1 MKTQNRE
8 RLENYHLFWLVI
20 DEGECKKNGPK
31 KIGSFE
37 KWDLKPAK
45 TK

>member
-20 DEGECKKNGPK
+20 DEGECKKTVQK
-31 KIGSFE
+31 KNRV
-37 KWDLKPAK
+37 L
-45 TK
+45 